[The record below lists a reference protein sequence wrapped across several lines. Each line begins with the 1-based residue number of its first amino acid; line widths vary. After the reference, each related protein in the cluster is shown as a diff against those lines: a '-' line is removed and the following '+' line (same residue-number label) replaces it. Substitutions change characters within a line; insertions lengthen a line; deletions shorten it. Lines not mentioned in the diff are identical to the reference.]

1 MLSRLIEKVTEA
13 LMSWCLRT
21 NRVLHITGTGGP
33 DDIYLVRYYVF
44 KSEYFNVFIHQFLRS
59 DRDDMHDHPWHFA
72 TYLVR
77 GAYTE
82 VKWDPQVKNERWTR
96 RFNYPDGYAG
106 CKVEPYNRLVF
117 RRATDQHK
125 VLVDTAHTY
134 ETRDH
139 APLTVCVTGPLIR
152 EWGFVRTLA
161 DGVSTNGRI
170 IKERTRKWV
179 PWREYLGLPADEP
192 GRG

>member
-1 MLSRLIEKVTEA
+1 MRVLIEKLTER
-13 LMSWCLRT
+13 LMAWCLRT

-44 KSEYFNVFIHQFLRS
+44 KSEYFNIFIHQFLRS

-82 VKWDPQVKNERWTR
+82 VKWDEKAKRESWTR
-96 RFNYPDGYAG
+96 RFNYPKDGPHCDVG
-106 CKVEPYNRLVF
+106 SYNGLVF
-117 RRATDQHK
+117 RKATDQHK
-125 VLVDTAHTY
+125 VLVDQTNTY
-134 ETRDH
+134 ETRH
-139 APLTVCVTGPLIR
+139 KAPLTVCVTGPLIR
-152 EWGFVRTLA
+152 EWGFVKTLA
-161 DGVSTNGRI
+161 DGISTNGVAV
-170 IKERTRKWV
+170 KWNSRKWV
-179 PWREYLGLPADEP
+179 PWREYLGLPPDEP